1 MDEGQIE
8 QSGGIFG
15 KLIKR
20 KPSKEV
26 TTPSSNFEQEIFRG
40 GVYHFDF
47 DRELANS
54 EGQYSSYKGWLDQ
67 HRTPDRAK
75 RSLQDFIGSE
85 RHEIM
90 WKQFFDGVIPK
101 RWGETWH
108 NPIRDLEEAG
118 KRKVQLSEL
127 LVNAGVSHSHHLV
140 VNEAGK
146 NQRLNPKQLGLVLAR
161 DDIPA
166 WNSDEVIASQK
177 AKGMT
182 KQEIS
187 KARKIA
193 SEIKARMRR
202 KKTGQDKIEQPKPRL
217 RSFDRNGGD

>member
-15 KLIKR
+15 RLIKR
-20 KPSKEV
+20 KSSKEI
-26 TTPSSNFEQEIFRG
+26 TTPSSNFEQELFRG

-47 DRELANS
+47 DKELSNS
-54 EGQYSSYKGWLDQ
+54 EGDYRSYKGWLDK
-67 HRTPDRAK
+67 HRTPDRAN

-101 RWGETWH
+101 RWGEFWG
-108 NPIRDLEEAG
+108 NPMKDLEEAG
-118 KRKVQLSEL
+118 KRKIQLSEP
-127 LVNAGVSHSHHLV
+127 LVSAGVSHSHHLV
-140 VNEAGK
+140 ANRAGK
-146 NQRLNPKQLGLVLAR
+146 NQRLNPEQLGLILVR

-166 WNSDEVIASQK
+166 WNSNEVLDAQK

-182 KQEIS
+182 GQEIS

-217 RSFDRNGGD
+217 RSFNRSGGD